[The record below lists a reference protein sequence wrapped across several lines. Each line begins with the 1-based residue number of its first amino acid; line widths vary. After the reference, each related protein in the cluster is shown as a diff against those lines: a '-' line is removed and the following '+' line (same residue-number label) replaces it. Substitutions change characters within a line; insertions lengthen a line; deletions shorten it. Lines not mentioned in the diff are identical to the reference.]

1 MYIPHNLQKI
11 KGVAFMFLFSLF
23 SFNGL
28 FAQTSLL
35 HCPTDAPAI
44 EVLRFRNDLTS
55 AAGSNI
61 TIFINP
67 KCVYGLDNE
76 FKR

>member
-11 KGVAFMFLFSLF
+11 KGVALMFLFSLF

-35 HCPTDAPAI
+35 NCTTDAPEI
-44 EVLRFRNDLTS
+44 EVLRFRNDLTY
-55 AAGSNI
+55 AAA
-61 TIFINP
+61 TIDLMIV
-67 KCVYGLDNE
+67 KV
-76 FKR
+76 